1 MNWDSL
7 LFFETRKRIPVFV
20 LAVATATLLSF
31 QTSGF
36 SNGPTMCLFRI
47 STGLFCPFCGTT
59 RSVGEILQGNLIA
72 AANLNMYGFVLVA
85 IAVSWAISP
94 ASGSSLYRK
103 ALNFKIKSATL
114 SQILIISVFGIY
126 SIFKFVESNGLL
138 GI

>member
-7 LFFETRKRIPVFV
+7 LFLEARKRIPVFV
-20 LAVATATLLSF
+20 LGVATASFLSF

-59 RSVGEILQGNLIA
+59 RSVGEILQGNLIV

-94 ASGSSLYRK
+94 AVVSSMYRK

-114 SQILIISVFGIY
+114 SQILIISVFGVY
-126 SIFKFVESNGLL
+126 SLFKFVESNGLL